1 MCEVRVGGA
10 QMMALIRAAAN
21 EYVVNQVWNAQ
32 AIVATSTKSGM
43 TVRVVACV
51 LPINRVQV
59 RNVRAQVPSDQIPN
73 QFCDQTLNE
82 F

>member
-1 MCEVRVGGA
+1 
-10 QMMALIRAAAN
+10 MALIPAAAN

-32 AIVATSTKSGM
+32 AILATSTKSGM
-43 TVRVVACV
+43 TVRVLAWPV